1 MKFKE
6 VNDTTLK
13 SLENFFKGD
22 IRIELLLNIL
32 FKFSNEL
39 SYEQGLDKNI
49 IFKSRSIE
57 VTIFTIF
64 I

>member
-13 SLENFFKGD
+13 LLENFFKGD
-22 IRIELLLNIL
+22 IRLELLLNIL